1 MKLKEE
7 STIPKPV
14 ASSIEFP
21 SQSDIVA
28 QDTRFSKMA
37 DLEAKVAELQEE
49 LRKKNEVISG
59 QIKVIMDLANM
70 LRNVVL
76 ESFLTNFIHI

>member
-1 MKLKEE
+1 
-7 STIPKPV
+7 
-14 ASSIEFP
+14 
-21 SQSDIVA
+21 
-28 QDTRFSKMA
+28 MA
-37 DLEAKVAELQEE
+37 DLEAKVAGLQEE
-49 LRKKNEVISG
+49 LRKKNEVISE

>member
-1 MKLKEE
+1 
-7 STIPKPV
+7 
-14 ASSIEFP
+14 
-21 SQSDIVA
+21 
-28 QDTRFSKMA
+28 MA
-37 DLEAKVAELQEE
+37 DLEAKVTEFQEE
-49 LRKKNEVISG
+49 LRKKNEVISK

>member
-1 MKLKEE
+1 
-7 STIPKPV
+7 
-14 ASSIEFP
+14 
-21 SQSDIVA
+21 
-28 QDTRFSKMA
+28 MA
-37 DLEAKVAELQEE
+37 DLEAKVSELQEE
-49 LRKKNEVISG
+49 LRKKNEVISE

>member
-1 MKLKEE
+1 M
-7 STIPKPV
+7 V
-14 ASSIEFP
+14 
-21 SQSDIVA
+21 
-28 QDTRFSKMA
+28 
-37 DLEAKVAELQEE
+37 DLEAKVVELQEE
-49 LRKKNEVISG
+49 LRKKNEVISE

>member
-1 MKLKEE
+1 
-7 STIPKPV
+7 
-14 ASSIEFP
+14 
-21 SQSDIVA
+21 
-28 QDTRFSKMA
+28 MA
-37 DLEAKVAELQEE
+37 DLEAKVTELQEE
-49 LRKKNEVISG
+49 LRKKNEVISE

>member
-1 MKLKEE
+1 M
-7 STIPKPV
+7 V
-14 ASSIEFP
+14 
-21 SQSDIVA
+21 
-28 QDTRFSKMA
+28 

-49 LRKKNEVISG
+49 LRKKNEVISE

>member
-1 MKLKEE
+1 
-7 STIPKPV
+7 
-14 ASSIEFP
+14 
-21 SQSDIVA
+21 
-28 QDTRFSKMA
+28 MA

-49 LRKKNEVISG
+49 LRKKNEVISE
-59 QIKVIMDLANM
+59 QIKVIMGLANM